1 MLLDCYFI
9 DDDGV
14 ETKVE
19 PKEAKVT
26 HNSMIIIISHTERK
40 IYLFKGNQ
48 TSIRQKF
55 AAARTASGKR
65 LKLGY
70 KIKHI
75 EETEGI
81 DDDFKPVL
89 DFLGGIV
96 EDSGSKKRTR
106 PPPKKKAKSTL
117 KVKTLEELKEE
128 KQTVPKKK
136 GKERKKQTQLP
147 KEIEIDYKDRTYT
160 FETDI
165 TEDELKSKRGIPRKV
180 KEELAE
186 KLGYTIYKKKTSK
199 SKKSSKTKNTSKTK
213 PPSSPVIEG
222 APVEL
227 EKVLETM
234 VNLDPPEKAIC
245 DYLLVGDDLYIILGD
260 SKQDL
265 RKGEFKLERV
275 SNLPEGVFPAENYFP
290 RILVSKNKILGIE
303 LWKRT

>member
-14 ETKVE
+14 ETKVD
-19 PKEAKVT
+19 PKNARVT
-26 HNSMIIIISHTERK
+26 HDSLIIIVSHTERK

-55 AAARTASGKR
+55 AAARNASGKR

-75 EETEGI
+75 EESEGI

-89 DFLGGIV
+89 EFLGGMV
-96 EDSGSKKRTR
+96 EGSSAQKKTK
-106 PPPKKKAKSTL
+106 PPSEKKDKSPL
-117 KVKTLEELKEE
+117 KVKTLEELKGK
-128 KQTVPKKK
+128 KQVAPPKK
-136 GKERKKQTQLP
+136 EEA
-147 KEIEIDYKDRTYT
+147 KEIEVDYKNRTYT
-160 FETDI
+160 IEADI

-180 KEELAE
+180 KEEVADR
-186 KLGYTIYKKKTSK
+186 LGYTIYKKKKAK
-199 SKKSSKTKNTSKTK
+199 SKTRSKTKTKRTTK
-213 PPSSPVIEG
+213 PASSPDIEG

-227 EKVLETM
+227 NKVIETM
-234 VNLDPPEKAIC
+234 ISLDPPEESIC